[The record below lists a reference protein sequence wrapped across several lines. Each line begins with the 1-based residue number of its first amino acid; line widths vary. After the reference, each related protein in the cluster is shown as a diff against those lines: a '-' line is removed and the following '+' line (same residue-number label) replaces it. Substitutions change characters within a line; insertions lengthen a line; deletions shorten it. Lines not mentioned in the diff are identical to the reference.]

1 MDILTH
7 INEVFSE
14 AVFSKY
20 KKKRYGLKTCSTL
33 VDEELA
39 DDLRVLY
46 IRTKEMTDC
55 GCTLS
60 GACSLKKIEE
70 KINTI

>member
-39 DDLRVLY
+39 DDLRV
-46 IRTKEMTDC
+46 
-55 GCTLS
+55 
-60 GACSLKKIEE
+60 
-70 KINTI
+70 